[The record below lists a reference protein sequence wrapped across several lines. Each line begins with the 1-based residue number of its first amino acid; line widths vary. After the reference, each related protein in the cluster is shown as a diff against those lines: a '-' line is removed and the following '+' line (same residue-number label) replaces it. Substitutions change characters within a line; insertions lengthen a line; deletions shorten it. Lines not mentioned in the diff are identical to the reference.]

1 MSDLAFLDLLDPV
14 ALARH
19 PHRRAACE
27 AFRATGFPSR
37 RDEAWH
43 FTDLHARMRDFDW
56 TASALAPDHQ
66 PSSSLPNLDL
76 PIVVLRNGL
85 WDTQASNPALFMT
98 ESAPDQA
105 AGASPLPLVSLNT
118 AFGQTGVDITLAE
131 GEQGGTVMLRA
142 ESSASATP
150 IAPCYQVTLG
160 ANASLTLIEIANG
173 TGAYLHNPVWHI
185 ALGPGATLHHYR
197 LQNESLHA
205 VHTATLFI
213 AMDQSAHYDGFTLA
227 MGASLARSE
236 FHLGLNGAQGSAH
249 LNAAQL
255 LTGRQHG
262 DITTIIRHQ
271 APHCASRQTV
281 KSVLDG
287 SARGVF
293 QGRIE
298 VDRMAQK
305 TDGYQMN
312 QALLLSP
319 DAEIDS
325 KPELEIFADDVKC
338 SHGATIGALDPEQI
352 FYLRSRGIAEPDARA
367 LLIRAFLTEA
377 LEPIGESIARPIF
390 DAAIEAWWQ
399 RGAS

>member
-1 MSDLAFLDLLDPV
+1 MTDLAFLDQLDPSV
-14 ALARH
+14 LAQH
-19 PHRRAACE
+19 PHRRAALD
-27 AFRATGFPSR
+27 AFRATGFPTR

-56 TASALAPDHQ
+56 ATSAPAPDQRLASA
-66 PSSSLPNLDL
+66 LPNLDL

-85 WDTQASNPALFMT
+85 WDAQASNPAPFMT
-98 ESAPDQA
+98 AFIRDQA
-105 AGASPLPLVSLNT
+105 VPSNPLPLVDLNT
-118 AFGQTGVDITLAE
+118 AFGQNGVDITLAD
-131 GEQGGTVMLRA
+131 GQQGGAVMLRA
-142 ESSASATP
+142 ESTANAAP
-150 IAPCYQVTLG
+150 IAPCYRVTLG

-173 TGAYLHNPVWHI
+173 AGAYLHNPVWHI
-185 ALGPGATLHHYR
+185 TLGPGATLEHYR
-197 LQNESLHA
+197 LQDESLHA
-205 VHTATLFI
+205 VHTATIFVT
-213 AMDQSAHYDGFTLA
+213 MDQSAKYDGFTLA
-227 MGASLARSE
+227 VGASLARSE
-236 FHLGLNGAQGSAH
+236 FHLGLNGAHGAVH

-262 DITTIIRHQ
+262 DVTTVIRHQ

-281 KSVLDG
+281 KSVIDG

-298 VDRMAQK
+298 VDRIAQK

-390 DAAIEAWWQ
+390 DAAIEAWWL
-399 RGAS
+399 RCAS